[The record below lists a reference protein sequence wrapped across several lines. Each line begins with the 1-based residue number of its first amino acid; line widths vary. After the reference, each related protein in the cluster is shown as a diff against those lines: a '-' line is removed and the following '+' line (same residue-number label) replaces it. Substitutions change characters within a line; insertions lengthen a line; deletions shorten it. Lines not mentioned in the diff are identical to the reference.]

1 MEVEIVA
8 EFTEPSVP
16 AAESPRAARETDLP
30 GFGADLKRTMAAGPW
45 SAGTKGKE
53 SEA

>member
-8 EFTEPSVP
+8 QFTEPSVP
-16 AAESPRAARETDLP
+16 AAESPPAARETEFP
-30 GFGADLKRTMAAGPW
+30 GFGAELKRTMATGPR
-45 SAGTKGKE
+45 SAGTGGKE